1 MMNKVI
7 LMTVLM
13 MGSVMAGPG
22 VSVPTLTPDTSIK
35 MADGDVMRMMADWKD
50 LEKAIADMQHQ
61 KADPHK
67 IIAAKRHNNDLKM
80 KIEEMSAGN
89 DILETAW
96 AKTQAD
102 TKSFR
107 DKKGLVKHPSDELAK
122 KRSDV
127 AKYYDDQLAELDAQ
141 LRVAEEAKAKR
152 LREIGMAGLQGTMD
166 EATKAQERDSATRTF
181 DDFKS
186 YTAEEKKRLEA
197 ENEQTLASV
206 R

>member
-1 MMNKVI
+1 MNKVI
-7 LMTVLM
+7 LMTALM
-13 MGSVMAGPG
+13 MGSVMADPG
-22 VSVPTLTPDTSIK
+22 VSVPTLTPNTSIK
-35 MADGDVMRMMADWKD
+35 MADGDVMRMMAVWKD
-50 LEKAIADMQHQ
+50 AEKAIANMQQ
-61 KADPHK
+61 KKIDPEQ
-67 IIAAKRHNNDLKM
+67 IMAAKRHNNDLKM

-89 DILETAW
+89 DVLKTAW

-107 DKKGLVKHPSDELAK
+107 DKKGLVQHPSDELAK

-127 AKYYDDQLAELDAQ
+127 AKYYDDKLAELDAQ
-141 LRVAEEAKAKR
+141 LRIAEEAKANR
-152 LREIGMAGLQGTMD
+152 LQEIGIAGLQGTMD
-166 EATKAQERDSATRTF
+166 EATKAQERESATRRF

-197 ENEQTLASV
+197 EKEQSLASV